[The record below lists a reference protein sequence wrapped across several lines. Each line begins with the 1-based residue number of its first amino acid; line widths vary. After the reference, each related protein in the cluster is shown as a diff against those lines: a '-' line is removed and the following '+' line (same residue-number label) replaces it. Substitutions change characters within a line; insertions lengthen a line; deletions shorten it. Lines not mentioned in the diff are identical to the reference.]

1 MGRKVLESWG
11 SKESDREGKR
21 EPEKEDRP
29 AEGGDPEKVRNLI
42 SGCWAVERGGQVGA
56 DGAGVRRRKAG
67 GPPGNVWS

>member
-1 MGRKVLESWG
+1 MGRKVPESWG

-42 SGCWAVERGGQVGA
+42 SG
-56 DGAGVRRRKAG
+56 
-67 GPPGNVWS
+67 

>member
-1 MGRKVLESWG
+1 MGRKVPESWG

-29 AEGGDPEKVRNLI
+29 AEGRDPEKVRNLI

-56 DGAGVRRRKAG
+56 ERAGV
-67 GPPGNVWS
+67 